1 MVEEV
6 AKQSLYAI
14 CSWGSSGDDKEV
26 SKILDNFPS
35 LLNEVIS
42 SHGDISSLVS
52 TYDIV
57 VFGFWRLDC
66 IDFGL

>member
-1 MVEEV
+1 M

-52 TYDIV
+52 TYDLV
-57 VFGFWRLDC
+57 VFGF
-66 IDFGL
+66 